1 MYLKINGWLCIVFVT
16 GCSKIYIFG
25 EMEGWYCVMNMWLNM
40 LTTTGLGAII
50 GGYTNH
56 LAIKML
62 FRPHRPIYIGK
73 FRVPFT
79 PGLIPKRRDELAVQ
93 LGKMVVDHL
102 LTPEG
107 IGKKLTDE
115 NFQKE
120 LIQWGQ
126 VEIDKILVNEQSLR
140 EVLEKWGLEHVEGK
154 TIQKIESMIVEKID
168 TFLSQYYTYTWEQ
181 ALPSSVHEKVE
192 QMIPNVASFI
202 LERGKSFFESEEGKE
217 RLAKMIDDFFA
228 SRGTLLN
235 LVGMFLGNV
244 SLVDRLQPEVIK
256 FLGQE
261 GTKQLL
267 SDVLQ
272 KEWEKLKGREVKELD
287 SFIEKETIVKSILST
302 VKIEETVRG
311 FFNQSVQKVCEPVRE
326 KVVQTM
332 IPSLVKKGLAWGTN
346 NTEQILK
353 NLHLAEIVQQE
364 VSTFSTERLEDLVL
378 SITKSELK
386 MITYLGALLGGTI
399 GLIQGIVLLFLM

>member
-1 MYLKINGWLCIVFVT
+1 MII
-16 GCSKIYIFG
+16 
-25 EMEGWYCVMNMWLNM
+25 MNIWLNM

-73 FRVPFT
+73 FQVPFT

-107 IGKKLTDE
+107 IGKKLTNE
-115 NFQKE
+115 EFQKS
-120 LIQWGQ
+120 LIHWAQ
-126 VEIDKILVNEQSLR
+126 VEVDKVITNEQSLR
-140 EVLEKWGLEHVEGK
+140 DMLEKWNVAHVEEEA
-154 TIQKIESMIVEKID
+154 TQKIEHVITEK
-168 TFLSQYYTYTWEQ
+168 THAFLAEYYTYTWEQ
-181 ALPSSVHEKVE
+181 ALPQSVHEKVE
-192 QMIPNVASFI
+192 NAIPNVASFI
-202 LERGKSFFESEEGKE
+202 LNRGISFFESEEGKA
-217 RLAKMIDDFFA
+217 RLSKMIDDFFA

-244 SLVDRLQPEVIK
+244 SLVDRVQPEVIK
-256 FLGQE
+256 FLGQD
-261 GTKQLL
+261 GTRQLL
-267 SDVLQ
+267 TDVLQ
-272 KEWEKLKGREVKELD
+272 KEWEKLKGRDVKELET
-287 SFIEKETIVKSILST
+287 FVEKEMIVSSILSA
-302 VKIEETVRG
+302 VKVEETVSR
-311 FFNQSVQKVCEPVRE
+311 FLNQSVQQVCEPVRE
-326 KVVQTM
+326 TIVEKVV
-332 IPSLVKKGLAWGTN
+332 PSLMQKGLKWGTEN
-346 NTEQILK
+346 VGDILK

-378 SITKSELK
+378 SITKNELK

-399 GLIQGIVLLFLM
+399 GFIQGLLLLFLK

>member
-1 MYLKINGWLCIVFVT
+1 
-16 GCSKIYIFG
+16 
-25 EMEGWYCVMNMWLNM
+25 MNIWLNM
-40 LTTTGLGAII
+40 LMTTGLGAII

-73 FRVPFT
+73 FQVPFT

-107 IGKKLTDE
+107 IGKKLTNE
-115 NFQKE
+115 EFQAG
-120 LIQWGQ
+120 LIRWAQ
-126 VEIDKILVNEQSLR
+126 VEVEKVITNEQSLR
-140 EVLEKWGLEHVEGK
+140 DMLEKWSLTHVEEEA
-154 TIQKIESMIVEKID
+154 TQKIEHVITEKIHA
-168 TFLSQYYTYTWEQ
+168 FLAEYYTYTWEQ
-181 ALPSSVHEKVE
+181 ALPHSVHEKVE
-192 QMIPNVASFI
+192 HAIPNVSAFI
-202 LERGKSFFESEEGKE
+202 LERGIRFFESEEGKA
-217 RLAKMIDDFFA
+217 RLSKMIDDFFA

-244 SLVDRLQPEVIK
+244 SVVDRVQPEVIK
-256 FLGQE
+256 FLGQD
-261 GTKQLL
+261 GTKHIL

-272 KEWEKLKGREVKELD
+272 KEWEKLKGRDVKEL
-287 SFIEKETIVKSILST
+287 EKFVEQEMIVSSILSA
-302 VKIEETVRG
+302 VKVEETVSK
-311 FFNQSVQKVCEPVRE
+311 FLNQSVQQVCKQVRE
-326 KVVQTM
+326 TIIEKWVPDLMQ
-332 IPSLVKKGLAWGTN
+332 KGLQWGTEN
-346 NTEQILK
+346 VGSILK

-378 SITKSELK
+378 SITKNELK

-399 GLIQGIVLLFLM
+399 GFIQGLLLLFFK

>member
-1 MYLKINGWLCIVFVT
+1 
-16 GCSKIYIFG
+16 
-25 EMEGWYCVMNMWLNM
+25 MEGWYCVMNMWLNM

-115 NFQKE
+115 NFQQE

-140 EVLEKWGLEHVEGK
+140 EVLEKWGLEHVEGE